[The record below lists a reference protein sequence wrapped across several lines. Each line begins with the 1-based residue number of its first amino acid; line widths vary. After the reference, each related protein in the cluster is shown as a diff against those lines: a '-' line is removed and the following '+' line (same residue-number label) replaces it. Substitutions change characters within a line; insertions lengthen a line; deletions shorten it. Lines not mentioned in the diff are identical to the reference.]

1 MTDVLFSAETVVVDQ
16 TIVSQKQLFQDMA
29 TRIIEA
35 HDLSI
40 TCRDVVAAA
49 MERER
54 LGSTGVGNGVALPH
68 ARIDGID
75 RVMAAFARLTEPM
88 EFDSVDGRPVD
99 LVAFLVAPADAAGA
113 HLRALARVSR
123 QLRREENRARLRS
136 APDALSVFTIL
147 SDDPLNRVAA

>member
-1 MTDVLFSAETVVVDQ
+1 MAIVPNIRTGMQNKSMTDVLFSAETVVVDQ

-75 RVMAAFARLTEPM
+75 R
-88 EFDSVDGRPVD
+88 
-99 LVAFLVAPADAAGA
+99 
-113 HLRALARVSR
+113 
-123 QLRREENRARLRS
+123 RARICERLHACRGNC
-136 APDALSVFTIL
+136 AAKKIALVFGRR
-147 SDDPLNRVAA
+147 PMH